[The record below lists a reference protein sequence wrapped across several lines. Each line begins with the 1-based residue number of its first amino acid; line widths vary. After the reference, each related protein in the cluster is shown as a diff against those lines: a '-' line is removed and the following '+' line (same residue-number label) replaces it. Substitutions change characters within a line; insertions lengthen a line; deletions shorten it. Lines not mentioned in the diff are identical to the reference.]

1 MNTENTTYKATS
13 QEIHNFWLNV
23 YLSNIRMDTSGVCK
37 LRHTDALQRQCC
49 LLHAELQ
56 LKENSGK

>member
-23 YLSNIRMDTSGVCK
+23 YLKISPRLLGVKLLKINTPVFKLNINVNTYTIRT
-37 LRHTDALQRQCC
+37 
-49 LLHAELQ
+49 
-56 LKENSGK
+56 

>member
-23 YLSNIRMDTSGVCK
+23 YLKISLRLLGVKLLKINTPVFKLNINVNTYTIRTPCT
-37 LRHTDALQRQCC
+37 LR
-49 LLHAELQ
+49 
-56 LKENSGK
+56 